1 MSTGAKILGFG
12 KALPSKVVTNKDLE
26 ELFDTTDEW
35 ITQRTGIKE
44 RRVLDTEKGENATN
58 LAAKAAKSALE
69 QSQKLNPDKSIS
81 FEDIDLVICSTATSD
96 NLFPSTAC
104 MVLKELGIEAAAFD
118 LSAACSGF
126 VYALNVANGF
136 IKTGQYQNILIV
148 SVDLMS
154 RYVDWGDRRTA
165 IIFGDGAGAAIV
177 SADNKDMLASFHLGA
192 KADADGALCL
202 KNTYSAYPIKASEIQ
217 EKPEMVHMDGQA
229 VYQFAVKAL
238 PKSIEEACKTI
249 SLDPSTLSW
258 VVPHQA
264 NMRIISSAAKRLGVS
279 LEKFICNID
288 RYGNTSS
295 ASIPIAFHEAI
306 EDGRIKPSSNGSQ
319 KIAIAGF
326 GAGLTWGAAVLD
338 F

>member
-1 MSTGAKILGFG
+1 MPI
-12 KALPSKVVTNKDLE
+12 
-26 ELFDTTDEW
+26 
-35 ITQRTGIKE
+35 R
-44 RRVLDTEKGENATN
+44 GENATS
-58 LAAKAAKSALE
+58 LAADAARSALE
-69 QSQKLNPDKSIS
+69 QSKKLNPDSDIS

-104 MVLKELGIEAAAFD
+104 MVLKELGIEQAAAFD

-136 IKTGQYQNILIV
+136 IKTGQYKNILIV

-154 RYVDWGDRRTA
+154 RYVDWADRRTA
-165 IIFGDGAGAAIV
+165 IIFGDGAGAALV
-177 SADNKDMLASFHLGA
+177 TASDKDMLEAFHLGA
-192 KADADGALCL
+192 RPDVDGSLCL
-202 KNTYSAYPIKASEIQ
+202 KNTYSAYPIKADDIT

-238 PKSIEEACKTI
+238 PEAIEKACEVSK
-249 SLDPSTLSW
+249 LDPATLAW

-264 NMRIISSAAKRLGVS
+264 NMRIISSAAKRLGVN
-279 LEKFICNID
+279 LDKFICNID

-295 ASIPIAFHEAI
+295 ASIPIAFYEAI
-306 EDGRIKPSSNGSQ
+306 EEGRIRPSGEQ

-326 GAGLTWGAAVLD
+326 GAGLTWGAAILN